1 MNAARLNFCWRTAI
15 INN

>member
-1 MNAARLNFCWRTAI
+1 MNVARLSFCWRTAI

>member
-1 MNAARLNFCWRTAI
+1 MNVARLNFCWRTAI